1 MNLINSYNFITF
13 DHSFN
18 HISSSPTYKISHF
31 KSFHSQI
38 THQRNNHIVGKPL
51 KGYDYKLKKQDPFKL
66 FQSLSSSQVESNKEE
81 QEEAELQL
89 VASFK
94 TRYNDIMIVDTADS
108 RLLLLD
114 STYNIHSI
122 FNKGEKWTGCYWDE
136 FASLP
141 PVVPNGPIAIFGLAG
156 GTAAHLMLDLWP
168 SLHLEGWE
176 IDEILIDKARVYL
189 GLSDLEK
196 HTKDGGI
203 VHVHVGDAFA
213 ASIPGGYAGIVV
225 DLFSNGKV
233 LPEMHECGTWLDIK
247 DKLMPNGRIMVNCG
261 GSDIG
266 ASVSDE
272 GTWEQNSTIKA
283 LCQAFPGEVSW
294 KKLVNEGENYLALTG
309 PFPDLNTWSADLPD
323 QLNSNVFQWKS
334 CSPSS

>member
-1 MNLINSYNFITF
+1 MILVNSCNFLTF
-13 DHSFN
+13 HHSF
-18 HISSSPTYKISHF
+18 HSVLSFPTYITTHF
-31 KSFHSQI
+31 KSFNSQI
-38 THQRNNHIVGKPL
+38 THKKNQIGGQPL
-51 KGYDYKLKKQDPFKL
+51 KGSHYNLKKQDPVKL
-66 FQSLSSSQVESNKEE
+66 FQSLSSSEVESNKEE
-81 QEEAELQL
+81 EEAELQL

-94 TRYNDIMIVDTADS
+94 TRFNDIMIVDTAES

-141 PVVPNGPIAIFGLAG
+141 AVVPSGPIAIFGLAG

-168 SLHLEGWE
+168 SLQLEGWE

-213 ASIPGGYAGIVV
+213 ASVPGGYAGIVV

-233 LPEMHECGTWLDIK
+233 LPEMHECGTWLEMK

-261 GSDIG
+261 GDDIG

-309 PFPDLNTWSADLPD
+309 PLPDLNTWSADLPD
-323 QLNSNVFQWKS
+323 QLSSNVMQWKS

>member
-1 MNLINSYNFITF
+1 MILVNPLNFITF
-13 DHSFN
+13 YHSSGSV
-18 HISSSPTYKISHF
+18 SSCATHKNTPF
-31 KSFHSQI
+31 KFLHSQG
-38 THQRNNHIVGKPL
+38 THQRNHIGGQPL
-51 KGYDYKLKKQDPFKL
+51 KGSHYNLKKRDPFKL
-66 FQSLSSSQVESNKEE
+66 FQSLSSSRVESNKEE
-81 QEEAELQL
+81 EEAELQL

-94 TRYNDIMIVDTADS
+94 SRFNDIMIVDTAES

-114 STYNIHSI
+114 TTYNIHSI

-141 PVVPNGPIAIFGLAG
+141 AVVPNGPIAIFGLAG

-168 SLHLEGWE
+168 SLQLEGWE

-233 LPEMHECGTWLDIK
+233 LPEMHECGTWLEMK

-261 GSDIG
+261 GSDVG
-266 ASVSDE
+266 APVSDE
-272 GTWEQNSTIKA
+272 SSWEQNSTIKA

-309 PFPDLNTWSADLPD
+309 PLPDLNTWSTDLPD
-323 QLNSNVFQWKS
+323 QLSSNVMQWKS
-334 CSPSS
+334 CCPS